1 VQNSGSHNLK
11 SEISNSRFLSRME
24 GLQLIE
30 ADIRKTGISIGK
42 HPMAFIREEMKKRG
56 VLSAIEARDH
66 NKNDI
71 VSVAGAVI
79 IRQRPM
85 TANNVV
91 FLTLE
96 DETGFANFVV
106 LPDMFER
113 YREAITQNDFLII
126 RGIFEERGMLKAL
139 HFTPIEASVAKVE
152 SHDFR

>member
-1 VQNSGSHNLK
+1 
-11 SEISNSRFLSRME
+11 
-24 GLQLIE
+24 
-30 ADIRKTGISIGK
+30 
-42 HPMAFIREEMKKRG
+42 
-56 VLSAIEARDH
+56 VLSAIEARDL